1 MRTSTKL
8 TGALTAA
15 LLLVAGCGDAPSSTD
30 DDTNDL
36 PASVALADD
45 YNPDA
50 HLDWAFNT
58 FAFDWDPIKSV
69 TGADLPF
76 YDPVYDRLLNQTG
89 DGEIIPMLATE
100 FEASEDN
107 KSLTLT
113 LRDNLTFSDGAPFN
127 ADAVKFNLERA
138 SSADSKISGEVYQI
152 DSIEAIAPLTV
163 KINVT
168 GALGSL
174 VTALAARPGIMVSPA
189 AIQSGAITSGP
200 AGIGPYQVT
209 ASDPGH
215 KVDYEKTPDY
225 WDPDAQRVAT
235 ITYFLMTD
243 DQTRINALKT
253 GELDG
258 AQLSGDQINT
268 AVSAELQVVSKPG
281 APILYFA
288 VNTDQ
293 APFDD
298 PEARKALNMAID
310 REAVSEGLFD
320 GNCTPQ
326 IQPFPEDSPG
336 YSEKI
341 GDGLEIFPYDPEKAK
356 EILASK
362 GVTSLDVQ
370 IVTPIVTLYT
380 AFGEVV
386 QDQLKKVGINVEVR
400 PLSPVEQVQEFAIDK
415 TAKMFESATTGI
427 NDPDALLGRYVSE
440 TALFNPG
447 NEVYPKLQEYGAAGS
462 ADIDPAK
469 RTPHYEDYM
478 DAWIESPPHFVP
490 VCNVHLA
497 AAFNDNISGVDSP
510 NGRTHMRGVAKSE

>member
-1 MRTSTKL
+1 MRTRTKL

-15 LLLVAGCGDAPSSTD
+15 LLLVAGCGDAPGSTD
-30 DDTNDL
+30 DDTTPL
-36 PASVALADD
+36 PTSVALADD
-45 YNPDA
+45 YDPAA

-58 FAFDWDPIKSV
+58 FSFDWDPINSV

-100 FEASEDN
+100 FTPSADN

-113 LRDNLTFSDGAPFN
+113 LRANLTFSDGTAFD
-127 ADAVKFNLERA
+127 AEAVKFNLERA
-138 SSADSKISGEVYQI
+138 ASSASKISGEVYQI
-152 DSIEAIAPLTV
+152 ESIEAIDSLTV
-163 KINVT
+163 KINVS

-174 VTALAARPGIMVSPA
+174 VTALTARPGIMVSPTA
-189 AIQSGAITSGP
+189 VQSGEITSGP
-200 AGIGPYQVT
+200 AGIGPYLMT
-209 ASDPGH
+209 ASDAGH
-215 KVDYEKTPDY
+215 KTDYEKTPDY

-235 ITYFLMTD
+235 MTYYLMTD

-258 AQLSGDQINT
+258 SQLSADQIAT
-268 AVSAELQVVSKPG
+268 ARSSDLQVISKPG

-293 APFDD
+293 EPFGD
-298 PEARKALNMAID
+298 PEVRKALNMAID
-310 REAVSEGLFD
+310 REAVSAGLFD

-336 YSEKI
+336 YSKKV

-356 EILASK
+356 ATFESK
-362 GVTSLDVQ
+362 GVTSLDIT
-370 IVTPIVTLYT
+370 IVTPVVTLYT
-380 AFGEVV
+380 AFGEVL
-386 QDQLKKVGINVEVR
+386 QQQLKKVGINLAVQ
-400 PLSPVEQVQEFAIDK
+400 PLSPVEQVQQFAIDK

-440 TALFNPG
+440 KALFNPG

-469 RTPHYEDYM
+469 RAPHYEDYM
-478 DAWIESPPHFVP
+478 DAWIEAPPHFVP
-490 VCNVHLA
+490 VCNVHLS
-497 AAFNDNISGVDSP
+497 AAFNDNISGVESP
-510 NGRTHMRGVAKSE
+510 NGRTHMRGVAKSK

>member
-1 MRTSTKL
+1 MRASTRMA
-8 TGALTAA
+8 GALAA
-15 LLLVAGCGDAPSSTD
+15 TLLLAAGCGDAPESSG
-30 DDTNDL
+30 NNAAEL
-36 PASVALADD
+36 PTSVALADD

-50 HLDWAFNT
+50 HLTWAFNT

-76 YDPVYDRLLNQTG
+76 FDPVYDRLLNQDG
-89 DGEIIPMLATE
+89 DGEIIPMLATD
-100 FEASEDN
+100 FAASDDN

-113 LRDNLTFSDGAPFN
+113 LREDLSFSDGTPLDAE
-127 ADAVKFNLERA
+127 AVKFNLERA
-138 SSADSKISGEVYQI
+138 AGVDSKISGEVYQI
-152 DSIEAIAPLTV
+152 DSIEAIDPLTV
-163 KINVT
+163 KINVS

-189 AIQSGAITSGP
+189 AVESGAIANGP
-200 AGIGPYQVT
+200 AGIGPYRVT
-209 ASDPGH
+209 GSNAGD
-215 KVDYEKTPDY
+215 KVNYEKTPDY

-235 ITYFLMTD
+235 ITYYLMTD

-258 AQLSGDQINT
+258 AQLSGDQITT
-268 AVSAELQVVSKPG
+268 AQSSDLQVVSKPG

-288 VNTDQ
+288 MNTDQ

-298 PEARKALNMAID
+298 PEVRKALNMAID

-341 GDGLEIFPYDPEKAK
+341 GDGLDIFPYDPEKAK
-356 EILASK
+356 EVLESK
-362 GVTSLDVQ
+362 GVTSLDVRL
-370 IVTPIVTLYT
+370 VTPIVTLYT
-380 AFGEVV
+380 AFGEVL
-386 QDQLKKVGINVEVR
+386 QEQLKQVGINIEVR
-400 PLSPVEQVQEFAIDK
+400 PLSPVEQVQEFSVDK
-415 TAKMFESATTGI
+415 TAQMFESATTGI

-440 TALFNPG
+440 KALFNPG
-447 NEVYPKLQEYGAAGS
+447 NEIYPKLQEYGAAGS
-462 ADIDPAK
+462 ADIDPTK
-469 RTPHYEDYM
+469 RAPHYEQYM
-478 DAWIESPPHFVP
+478 DAWIAAPPHFVP

-497 AAFNDNISGVDSP
+497 AAFDDDISGVGSP